1 MINFYSNHSINQIM
15 NTEKNFINRS
25 IGLTSK
31 QHLCKIKNYE
41 YYILRDN
48 WYPTK
53 NIDNLRR
60 NGENGSYNMNKEIKT
75 LDKKMTT
82 WLTQKNWENHHK
94 KINQNKK
101 KKINNTLL

>member
-1 MINFYSNHSINQIM
+1 M
-15 NTEKNFINRS
+15 NMEKNFINRS

-31 QHLCKIKNYE
+31 QHLCKIKNYV

-53 NIDNLRR
+53 IIDNLRR

-75 LDKKMTT
+75 IDKNDHMVKQKKGKTT
-82 WLTQKNWENHHK
+82 TRN
-94 KINQNKK
+94 
-101 KKINNTLL
+101 